1 MQKSGL
7 LAPWLAKTRIQFFP
21 ILSLLRVHH
30 CGWLRKAPFS
40 PSWAPQGLLSGSGRL
55 WVMARM
61 PQHSLF
67 ANVAG
72 IIFHPQNKYL
82 SRSYYPCAPY
92 GASCQCRRCRQE
104 NWVQSWLGRYPGG
117 GNGNPLYYFCLE
129 KPVDRGAWQ
138 ATVHGVTKSQT
149 LLNIHYCYYYYC
161 YYLPGK
167 SGGSGK

>member
-1 MQKSGL
+1 MQESGL
-7 LAPWLAKTRIQFFP
+7 LAHWPAKTRIQFFP

-30 CGWLRKAPFS
+30 WEWLRKARFS
-40 PSWAPQGLLSGSGRL
+40 PSWALRPSLSGSGRL
-55 WVMARM
+55 WLMARM
-61 PQHSLF
+61 PQYPLF

-82 SRSYYPCAPY
+82 SRSYYPGASD
-92 GASCQCRRCRQE
+92 GASCQCGRCRQE
-104 NWVQSWLGRYPGG
+104 TWVQSWLRRYRGG

-129 KPVDRGAWQ
+129 KPVDGGAWQ
-138 ATVHGVTKSQT
+138 ATVHGVAKSQT
-149 LLNIHYCYYYYC
+149 LPNTHYCYYC